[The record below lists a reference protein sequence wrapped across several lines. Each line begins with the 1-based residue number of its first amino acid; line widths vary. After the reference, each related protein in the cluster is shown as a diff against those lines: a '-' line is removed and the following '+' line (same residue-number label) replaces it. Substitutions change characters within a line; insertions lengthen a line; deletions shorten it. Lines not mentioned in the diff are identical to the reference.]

1 MNTNTNASQIA
12 GFGLKRARQQHAVE
26 TTTLFVHALLASA
39 VLLTAVTGI
48 WLSVVQAI

>member
-1 MNTNTNASQIA
+1 MNINASTSQIA
-12 GFGLKRARQQHAVE
+12 GFGLKRARQEHAVE

-39 VLLTAVTGI
+39 VLLAAATCI